1 MSISCL
7 SDGDIDV
14 CENYFKNF
22 FFKDNLIRKNILLA
36 RNFNINLLHFE
47 QTKRAQNFINLMFE
61 YGSITTTNKP
71 TRTTKGSISVIDH
84 LIRNSKKNN

>member
-1 MSISCL
+1 MNLKIIIFNIVYRL

-36 RNFNINLLHFE
+36 GSFNINLLHFE
-47 QTKRAQNFINLMFE
+47 QTKKAQNFINLMFQL
-61 YGSITTTNKP
+61 GSITTTNK
-71 TRTTKGSISVIDH
+71 T
-84 LIRNSKKNN
+84 IRIKKLLFLL